1 MTSGAG
7 GRVGWAEVQREAAEL
22 VNSAATRGAVLRL
35 VGSTGIRMHC
45 DSARDAMESLERPA
59 KDIDLICPAGDRKE
73 LRALFEERGYQ
84 VDQEMLVATE
94 GTRYAFTRADGIEID
109 LFVDRL
115 EFCHTI
121 ELRDRLGRH
130 HQTIP
135 IEDLLL
141 QKLQIVEQMPSDVL
155 DTAALL
161 ATHTLGEDDDPEAI
175 DRRYIGDLLARDW
188 GFHHTVVRNLAQFDS
203 RIANNEVRGLS
214 TGMANV
220 VRERAAALLDAI
232 ESAPKA
238 LAWKLRAKVG
248 ERVQWWEDVP
258 EERQHY

>member
-1 MTSGAG
+1 MTPDAG
-7 GRVGWAEVQREAAEL
+7 GRVGWAEVQREAVEL
-22 VNSAATRGAVLRL
+22 VASAASRGAVLRL

-45 DSARDAMESLERPA
+45 SSARDVMESLERPA
-59 KDIDLICPAGDRKE
+59 KDIDLICPAGDRNE
-73 LRALFEERGYQ
+73 IRALLEERGYR

-130 HQTIP
+130 LQTIP

-155 DTAALL
+155 DLAALL
-161 ATHTLGEDDDPEAI
+161 ATHPLGDDDDAETI
-175 DRRYIGDLLARDW
+175 DRRYIVGLLGRDW

-203 RIANNEVRGLS
+203 RIENNEVRGLS
-214 TGMANV
+214 SDMASV
-220 VRERAAALLDAI
+220 VLERAAALLAAI
-232 ESAPKA
+232 DSAPKA

-248 ERVQWWEDVP
+248 ERAQWWEDVP
-258 EERQHY
+258 DERQHY